1 VIYLAMLGKLN
12 LNKFMIIKKQ
22 FKIFEFLLK
31 ISIFLLVFFSSS
43 CQKNFNDSVEARCE
57 NGNFFLLKSMSID
70 DVKTSIAKAIQEKQ
84 EYDFNINYTVIS
96 NGKESMMIENFKP
109 EDFNKC
115 SLRTVNY
122 KHSYK
127 NFIRR

>member
-1 VIYLAMLGKLN
+1 
-12 LNKFMIIKKQ
+12 MISKMQ
-22 FKIFEFLLK
+22 LKIFKFLLK
-31 ISIFLLVFFSSS
+31 ISLSLLVFFSSS
-43 CQKNFNDSVEARCE
+43 CKKNFNDSVEARCE
-57 NGNFFLLKSMSID
+57 NGNYFLLKSMSIHD
-70 DVKTSIAKAIQEKQ
+70 IKTSIDKAIKEKQ

-115 SLRTVNY
+115 SLRSVNY